1 MNRIITISDIT
12 IDLEKIKVIKIS
24 PLSSQDIKF
33 VLTIEYNS
41 RIVYSKNPLS
51 EKVEQTK
58 LVDTITKDFENLQM
72 AQLFQQKI
80 EESWNTYLNEKQKR
94 SLSAVGEF

>member
-12 IDLEKIKVIKIS
+12 IDLEKIKVIQIS
-24 PLSSQDIKF
+24 PLSPQNNKCI
-33 VLTIEYNS
+33 LTIEYNS

-58 LVDTITKDFENLQM
+58 VVDTITKEFEDLQT
-72 AQLFQQKI
+72 AQHYQQKI
-80 EESWNTYLNEKQKR
+80 EESWNTYVNEKSYR
-94 SLSAVGEF
+94 SLNAVGEF